1 MTDISVAMQSIVV
14 AFWIMSRTCFL
25 PFGGG
30 TPNGPQNPKFWA

>member
-25 PFGGG
+25 PFGGRYS
-30 TPNGPQNPKFWA
+30 